1 MKKIR
6 ITRGAY
12 GYRAPGS
19 MVTELITSKH
29 PPFEVEDVEA
39 KRLVALGVA
48 EYAAKAVATAAPGD
62 DKLPA
67 GENPPSGNEGG
78 KVPPE
83 GDKEAAEF
91 GPHMTVAELKAFADE
106 RSIPYEDKAT
116 KAKLLEAIAAAYEV
130 GVDDGEAP
138 PNPSVQDP
146 VQ

>member
-1 MKKIR
+1 MRVI
-6 ITRGAY
+6 IIQGAY
-12 GYRAPGS
+12 RYRPDGEKSAVVVQLGDPAFN
-19 MVTELITSKH
+19 L
-29 PPFEVEDVEA
+29 PADEA
-39 KRLVALGVA
+39 ARLVSLGVA
-48 EYAAKAVATAAPGD
+48 KYAQEAVATAPPGD

>member
-19 MVTELITSKH
+19 MVTELITSKN
-29 PPFEVEDVEA
+29 PPFEVEDAEA

-48 EYAAKAVATAAPGD
+48 EYATKAVATAPPGD
-62 DKLPA
+62 DNPPA
-67 GENPPSGNEGG
+67 GETPPNGNEDG
-78 KVPPE
+78 KVLPE
-83 GDKEAAEF
+83 GDKGEPEF
-91 GPHMTVAELKAFADE
+91 GPHMTVAELKAFADA
-106 RSIPYEDKAT
+106 RNIPYEDKTT
-116 KAKLLEAIAAAYEV
+116 KAKLLEAIEATYEA

-138 PNPSVQDP
+138 PKPSVQDP